1 MSDEST
7 PARSLDKTTRI
18 RAAVRTPDSF
28 SPHERA
34 RLFELMTQ
42 HFANVSAQAFEQDL
56 DEKDWVITLVDGA
69 GEPQGFSTLVR
80 RVVDVDGQRI
90 AMFYSGDTVIDDR
103 YWGSMSW
110 LGVWIRQVI
119 EVAEQT
125 PELPAHWL
133 LLTATHRTYRFL
145 TGFYTEHWPRLDRDT
160 PPEVA
165 RLIEAMARTKFPT
178 EYDAAAGVVRL
189 RDTIP
194 VQPQRAA
201 TIEPG
206 IVEKQATDP
215 ITEFFCRRNP
225 GYLQG
230 HFLACTAPLTR
241 ENLNVVGRRLLQ
253 GRSRR
258 PD

>member
-1 MSDEST
+1 MSNESAATDADET
-7 PARSLDKTTRI
+7 TTRI

-28 SPHERA
+28 SPEERA

-42 HFANVSAQAFEQDL
+42 HFANVSPQAFAEDL
-56 DEKDWVITLVDGA
+56 DEKNWVITLADGT
-69 GEPQGFSTLVR
+69 GRLQGFSTLVR
-80 RVVDVDGQRI
+80 RVVDVDGQQI

-145 TGFYTEHWPRLDRDT
+145 TGFYTEHWPRLDRET
-160 PPEVA
+160 PPEVV
-165 RLIEAMARTKFPT
+165 RRIEAMARVKFPS
-178 EYDAAAGVVRL
+178 EYDAATGVVRL
-189 RDTIP
+189 RDAIP
-194 VQPQRAA
+194 VQPDRAA

-230 HFLACTAPLTR
+230 NFLACTAPLTR
-241 ENLNVVGRRLLQ
+241 ENLNEVGRRLLQ
-253 GRSRR
+253 GRSRK